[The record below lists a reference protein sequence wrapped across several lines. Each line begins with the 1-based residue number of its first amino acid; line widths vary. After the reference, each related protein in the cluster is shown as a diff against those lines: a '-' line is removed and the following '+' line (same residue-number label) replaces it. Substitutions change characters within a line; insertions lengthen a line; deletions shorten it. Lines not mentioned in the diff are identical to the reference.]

1 MALVVGGALV
11 RDGRVLA
18 ARRTWP
24 AEHAGRWELP
34 GGKVEAGETPD
45 VALVRELQEELGLT
59 AIVVRWL
66 EGEQPVAGGRHTLRA
81 ALVAL
86 AHPAD
91 PTDPADP
98 TAEPRPVDHDELRWL
113 TADQLDPAH
122 PEAVDWLE
130 PDLPFLPEV
139 AAHLR
144 GS

>member
-1 MALVVGGALV
+1 MALVVGGAVV

-45 VALVRELQEELGLT
+45 DALVRELQEELGVAT
-59 AIVVRWL
+59 TVVRWL
-66 EGEQPVAGGRHTLRA
+66 DGAQQVAGGRHTLRA

-86 AHPAD
+86 A
-91 PTDPADP
+91 DP
-98 TAEPRPVDHDELRWL
+98 TAEPTPVDHDELRWL

-130 PDLPFLPEV
+130 PDRPFLPEV
-139 AAHLR
+139 AAHLAH
-144 GS
+144 